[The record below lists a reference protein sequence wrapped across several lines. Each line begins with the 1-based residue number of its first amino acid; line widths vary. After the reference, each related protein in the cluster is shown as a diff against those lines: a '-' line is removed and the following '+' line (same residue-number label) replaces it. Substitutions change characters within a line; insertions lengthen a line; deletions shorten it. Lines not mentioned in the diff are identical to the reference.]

1 MKIDLSEIARTP
13 GMHATQEID
22 EPCPDDMGVTCT
34 VPIKGQVSF
43 TNTGSLLILK
53 GEVCTEVRLECGR
66 CLSEFQYPIAAEI
79 QEEYRLQRIGDAIRV
94 YPLDE
99 DDAVSNLVVNN
110 VLDLDELIRQS
121 VLIAIPIQPLCKAD
135 CKGLCPSCGQNLNMG
150 KCICLRD
157 NVDTPFKAL
166 AELMREND
174 EPEQKDEQSNE

>member
-13 GMHATQEID
+13 GMHAIQAID
-22 EPCPDDMGVTCT
+22 EPCPDDLDVTCT
-34 VPIKGQVSF
+34 APIRGQVSF

-66 CLSEFQYPIAAEI
+66 CLSEFQYPVGAEI

-99 DDAVSNLVVNN
+99 DDAASNLVVNN

-121 VLIAIPIQPLCKAD
+121 VLIAVPIQPLCKAD

-150 KCICLRD
+150 KCMCLHD

-166 AELMREND
+166 AELMREDD